1 MNVGEVTDVFEN
13 FILLLHSTISAEPR
27 QRGAR
32 TCPFRRRS
40 KFRLLYPRKH
50 DRPVSSVLHPQKRSD
65 FGIRL
70 KSYKTTKDRLPTL
83 EILSFERFVLGLFFH
98 FLTLL
103 VGWKWHLHGV
113 ASFYKNSFAYH
124 FSIFFQPK
132 FSFIHLSK
140 KSYVQLKI

>member
-83 EILSFERFVLGLFFH
+83 EIFSFERFVLGLFFH